1 MELLKSNF
9 LKELTKFFPQ
19 KEFELK
25 KYVENFD

>member
-19 KEFELK
+19 KEIEIK
-25 KYVENFD
+25 EYVEKFE